1 MTLTCTNVTLRQKP
15 LRNDRISLY
24 LDYYPA
30 IRNPYTMKMSRREFL
45 GIYIYAKPKNEQQ
58 RMFNQDMLN
67 KAEAI
72 RCIRV
77 QSLINEEFGVLDKN
91 KQKVDFLAYFRTKAR
106 EKYEKWDCVYNHF
119 EKFVGG
125 KCTFG
130 DVTVELCE
138 KFRDY
143 LLKCKQINHPNAY
156 ISRNSAAGYYSTF
169 RALLKIAYKE
179 KMLRENLNDFL
190 EKIEWKEVKKE
201 YLTLDEV
208 KKLAATPCKIP
219 VLKQA
224 SLFACMT
231 GLRISDILKLDW
243 RDFEVGPDQGY
254 YIRICTEKTETE
266 ATLPIS
272 QEALELCGEWGTGKV
287 FKGLGGLVLNLLT
300 VMIVLLGIVV
310 TVALWFLL
318 KDWVSLPQ
326 MLGVHYGAVTNTPGL
341 GATQEALDLLHYEGE
356 NIAVA
361 YACAYPLGVV
371 GAIFSAVLLRK
382 IFSID
387 LAEEDKHWE
396 TEEKEHNREPI
407 FFHVEVTNPAVAGKT
422 LGAIREFTGRS
433 FICSRILS
441 KGELSSPTA
450 ETVVQEGDVLRIVAA
465 PEDRLPVTAFFGGEK
480 QGVDLATEKSP
491 LATRTILITR
501 EKFNGMTLKAL
512 ALNQMDGVNITR
524 VFRAGMTLFPYS
536 NLHLQVGD
544 QVYCVGPEP
553 ALQRL
558 ETLLGNKMKKL
569 YHPNIF
575 TIFVGLAFGIV
586 LGSIPIAVPGMPAP
600 LKLGLAGGPLIVA
613 ILLGRFGNF
622 ARLVTYTTQSAS
634 LMMREIGISL
644 FQIGRAHV

>member
-77 QSLINEEFGVLDKN
+77 QSLINEEFGFLDKN

-219 VLKQA
+219 VLKRP
-224 SLFACMT
+224 SLGLSIHKNPLILSLLCSSAKRGTIGTTNVDRYLRGQHF
-231 GLRISDILKLDW
+231 LRIIFSNI
-243 RDFEVGPDQGY
+243 E
-254 YIRICTEKTETE
+254 
-266 ATLPIS
+266 
-272 QEALELCGEWGTGKV
+272 
-287 FKGLGGLVLNLLT
+287 NLL
-300 VMIVLLGIVV
+300 
-310 TVALWFLL
+310 
-318 KDWVSLPQ
+318 
-326 MLGVHYGAVTNTPGL
+326 
-341 GATQEALDLLHYEGE
+341 
-356 NIAVA
+356 
-361 YACAYPLGVV
+361 
-371 GAIFSAVLLRK
+371 
-382 IFSID
+382 
-387 LAEEDKHWE
+387 
-396 TEEKEHNREPI
+396 
-407 FFHVEVTNPAVAGKT
+407 
-422 LGAIREFTGRS
+422 
-433 FICSRILS
+433 
-441 KGELSSPTA
+441 
-450 ETVVQEGDVLRIVAA
+450 
-465 PEDRLPVTAFFGGEK
+465 FG
-480 QGVDLATEKSP
+480 
-491 LATRTILITR
+491 
-501 EKFNGMTLKAL
+501 
-512 ALNQMDGVNITR
+512 NQLFCKR
-524 VFRAGMTLFPYS
+524 VFL
-536 NLHLQVGD
+536 
-544 QVYCVGPEP
+544 
-553 ALQRL
+553 
-558 ETLLGNKMKKL
+558 
-569 YHPNIF
+569 
-575 TIFVGLAFGIV
+575 
-586 LGSIPIAVPGMPAP
+586 
-600 LKLGLAGGPLIVA
+600 
-613 ILLGRFGNF
+613 
-622 ARLVTYTTQSAS
+622 
-634 LMMREIGISL
+634 
-644 FQIGRAHV
+644 

>member
-77 QSLINEEFGVLDKN
+77 QSLINEEFGFLDKN

-243 RDFEVGPDQGY
+243 HDFEVGPDQGY

-287 FKGLGGLVLNLLT
+287 FKGLTRSMTHHPLKQWIAEAGIRKHITFHTARQAILTELGVDIQCSSMRENSQYFIANQEELENNEVLNWLTDSMATESLLLENKAISDK
-300 VMIVLLGIVV
+300 IVLEPVPGGREWLPVLSQALRDNLRIVFQY
-310 TVALWFLL
+310 TSFHSTKNNLSDRILEPLCL
-318 KDWVSLPQ
+318 KLFKRRWY
-326 MLGVHYGAVTNTPGL
+326 MLGQTVDSGKRL
-341 GATQEALDLLHYEGE
+341 IFALD
-356 NIAVA
+356 
-361 YACAYPLGVV
+361 
-371 GAIFSAVLLRK
+371 
-382 IFSID
+382 
-387 LAEEDKHWE
+387 
-396 TEEKEHNREPI
+396 
-407 FFHVEVTNPAVAGKT
+407 
-422 LGAIREFTGRS
+422 
-433 FICSRILS
+433 RITKL
-441 KGELSSPTA
+441 ELSSEQFTY
-450 ETVVQEGDVLRIVAA
+450 
-465 PEDRLPVTAFFGGEK
+465 PEDFSAKDFFANFYGICSDGYSTPTRVILKCYREFPKYVKSLPLHPSQEELEHGDGFITFGYYMSPAYDFIQEIMSHGDDIEVLTPIWLRNLIK
-480 QGVDLATEKSP
+480 EKSDS
-491 LATRTILITR
+491 LA
-501 EKFNGMTLKAL
+501 AL
-512 ALNQMDGVNITR
+512 
-524 VFRAGMTLFPYS
+524 Y
-536 NLHLQVGD
+536 
-544 QVYCVGPEP
+544 
-553 ALQRL
+553 
-558 ETLLGNKMKKL
+558 K
-569 YHPNIF
+569 
-575 TIFVGLAFGIV
+575 
-586 LGSIPIAVPGMPAP
+586 
-600 LKLGLAGGPLIVA
+600 
-613 ILLGRFGNF
+613 
-622 ARLVTYTTQSAS
+622 
-634 LMMREIGISL
+634 
-644 FQIGRAHV
+644 

>member
-1 MTLTCTNVTLRQKP
+1 MDWLRALFTDTNAVAHIILVYALVVALGTLLGRIKVAG
-15 LRNDRISLY
+15 ISL
-24 LDYYPA
+24 
-30 IRNPYTMKMSRREFL
+30 
-45 GIYIYAKPKNEQQ
+45 
-58 RMFNQDMLN
+58 
-67 KAEAI
+67 
-72 RCIRV
+72 
-77 QSLINEEFGVLDKN
+77 GVTFVL
-91 KQKVDFLAYFRTKAR
+91 
-106 EKYEKWDCVYNHF
+106 
-119 EKFVGG
+119 FVG
-125 KCTFG
+125 
-130 DVTVELCE
+130 L
-138 KFRDY
+138 
-143 LLKCKQINHPNAY
+143 
-156 ISRNSAAGYYSTF
+156 AAGHFGLTVPEPVLF
-169 RALLKIAYKE
+169 FIR
-179 KMLRENLNDFL
+179 DFG
-190 EKIEWKEVKKE
+190 
-201 YLTLDEV
+201 LTLFIFFV
-208 KKLAATPCKIP
+208 
-219 VLKQA
+219 
-224 SLFACMT
+224 
-231 GLRISDILKLDW
+231 GLQ
-243 RDFEVGPDQGY
+243 VGP
-254 YIRICTEKTETE
+254 
-266 ATLPIS
+266 S
-272 QEALELCGEWGTGKV
+272 FFSS
-287 FKGLGGLVLNLLT
+287 FKSGGFVLNLLT

-441 KGELSSPTA
+441 KGKLSSPTA

-644 FQIGRAHV
+644 FLASVGLAAGESFVAAITQGNGLLYVLLGLFVTLIPLIVVGIVARKVYRINYHSIVGLMAGATTDPPALAYAATLSEKNSSSVAYSTVYPLAMFLRILTGQLLLVLLWGFIS

>member
-77 QSLINEEFGVLDKN
+77 QSLINEEFGFLDKN

-243 RDFEVGPDQGY
+243 CDFEVGPDQGY

-287 FKGLGGLVLNLLT
+287 FKGLTRSMTHHPLKQW
-300 VMIVLLGIVV
+300 IAEAGIRKHI
-310 TVALWFLL
+310 TFHLAR
-318 KDWVSLPQ
+318 
-326 MLGVHYGAVTNTPGL
+326 H
-341 GATQEALDLLHYEGE
+341 
-356 NIAVA
+356 
-361 YACAYPLGVV
+361 C
-371 GAIFSAVLLRK
+371 IFSYSLK
-382 IFSID
+382 IRN
-387 LAEEDKHWE
+387 LQAL
-396 TEEKEHNREPI
+396 
-407 FFHVEVTNPAVAGKT
+407 FFRQVT
-422 LGAIREFTGRS
+422 I
-433 FICSRILS
+433 
-441 KGELSSPTA
+441 
-450 ETVVQEGDVLRIVAA
+450 
-465 PEDRLPVTAFFGGEK
+465 
-480 QGVDLATEKSP
+480 
-491 LATRTILITR
+491 
-501 EKFNGMTLKAL
+501 
-512 ALNQMDGVNITR
+512 
-524 VFRAGMTLFPYS
+524 
-536 NLHLQVGD
+536 
-544 QVYCVGPEP
+544 
-553 ALQRL
+553 
-558 ETLLGNKMKKL
+558 
-569 YHPNIF
+569 
-575 TIFVGLAFGIV
+575 
-586 LGSIPIAVPGMPAP
+586 
-600 LKLGLAGGPLIVA
+600 
-613 ILLGRFGNF
+613 
-622 ARLVTYTTQSAS
+622 
-634 LMMREIGISL
+634 
-644 FQIGRAHV
+644 

>member
-1 MTLTCTNVTLRQKP
+1 MDWLRALFTDTNAVAHIILVYALVVALGTLLGRIKVAG
-15 LRNDRISLY
+15 ISL
-24 LDYYPA
+24 
-30 IRNPYTMKMSRREFL
+30 
-45 GIYIYAKPKNEQQ
+45 
-58 RMFNQDMLN
+58 
-67 KAEAI
+67 
-72 RCIRV
+72 
-77 QSLINEEFGVLDKN
+77 GVTFVL
-91 KQKVDFLAYFRTKAR
+91 
-106 EKYEKWDCVYNHF
+106 
-119 EKFVGG
+119 FVG
-125 KCTFG
+125 
-130 DVTVELCE
+130 L
-138 KFRDY
+138 
-143 LLKCKQINHPNAY
+143 
-156 ISRNSAAGYYSTF
+156 AAGHFGLTVPEPVLF
-169 RALLKIAYKE
+169 FIR
-179 KMLRENLNDFL
+179 DFG
-190 EKIEWKEVKKE
+190 
-201 YLTLDEV
+201 LTLFIFFV
-208 KKLAATPCKIP
+208 
-219 VLKQA
+219 
-224 SLFACMT
+224 
-231 GLRISDILKLDW
+231 GLQ
-243 RDFEVGPDQGY
+243 VGP
-254 YIRICTEKTETE
+254 
-266 ATLPIS
+266 S
-272 QEALELCGEWGTGKV
+272 FFSS
-287 FKGLGGLVLNLLT
+287 FKSGGLVLNLLT

-310 TVALWFLL
+310 TVVLWFLL

-341 GATQEALDLLHYEGE
+341 GVTQEALDLLHYEGE

-371 GAIFSAVLLRK
+371 GAIFCAVLLRK

-644 FQIGRAHV
+644 FLASVGLAAGESFVAAITQGNGLLYVLLGLFVTLIPLIVVGVVARKVYRINYHSIVGLMAGATTDPPALAYAATLSEKNSSSVAYSTVYPLAMFLRILTGQLLLVLLWGFIS

>member
-77 QSLINEEFGVLDKN
+77 QSLINEEFGFLDKN

-287 FKGLGGLVLNLLT
+287 FKGLTRSMTHHPLKQWIAEAGIRKHITFHCFRHSYAVIQISLGTDIYTVSKMLTHKNVTTTQIYADLVNSKKRETANKISLT
-300 VMIVLLGIVV
+300 IGNSDFSEFPIYYFSSSTAILG
-310 TVALWFLL
+310 
-318 KDWVSLPQ
+318 KPSL
-326 MLGVHYGAVTNTPGL
+326 
-341 GATQEALDLLHYEGE
+341 
-356 NIAVA
+356 I
-361 YACAYPLGVV
+361 
-371 GAIFSAVLLRK
+371 
-382 IFSID
+382 
-387 LAEEDKHWE
+387 
-396 TEEKEHNREPI
+396 
-407 FFHVEVTNPAVAGKT
+407 
-422 LGAIREFTGRS
+422 
-433 FICSRILS
+433 
-441 KGELSSPTA
+441 
-450 ETVVQEGDVLRIVAA
+450 
-465 PEDRLPVTAFFGGEK
+465 
-480 QGVDLATEKSP
+480 
-491 LATRTILITR
+491 RTIS
-501 EKFNGMTLKAL
+501 KAK
-512 ALNQMDGVNITR
+512 I
-524 VFRAGMTLFPYS
+524 
-536 NLHLQVGD
+536 
-544 QVYCVGPEP
+544 
-553 ALQRL
+553 
-558 ETLLGNKMKKL
+558 
-569 YHPNIF
+569 
-575 TIFVGLAFGIV
+575 
-586 LGSIPIAVPGMPAP
+586 SI
-600 LKLGLAGGPLIVA
+600 
-613 ILLGRFGNF
+613 R
-622 ARLVTYTTQSAS
+622 
-634 LMMREIGISL
+634 
-644 FQIGRAHV
+644 

>member
-1 MTLTCTNVTLRQKP
+1 MDWLRALFTDTNAVAHIILVYALVVALGTLLGRIKVAG
-15 LRNDRISLY
+15 ISL
-24 LDYYPA
+24 
-30 IRNPYTMKMSRREFL
+30 
-45 GIYIYAKPKNEQQ
+45 
-58 RMFNQDMLN
+58 
-67 KAEAI
+67 
-72 RCIRV
+72 
-77 QSLINEEFGVLDKN
+77 GVTFVL
-91 KQKVDFLAYFRTKAR
+91 
-106 EKYEKWDCVYNHF
+106 
-119 EKFVGG
+119 FVG
-125 KCTFG
+125 
-130 DVTVELCE
+130 L
-138 KFRDY
+138 
-143 LLKCKQINHPNAY
+143 
-156 ISRNSAAGYYSTF
+156 AAGHFGLTVPEPVLF
-169 RALLKIAYKE
+169 FIR
-179 KMLRENLNDFL
+179 DFG
-190 EKIEWKEVKKE
+190 
-201 YLTLDEV
+201 LTLFIFFV
-208 KKLAATPCKIP
+208 
-219 VLKQA
+219 
-224 SLFACMT
+224 
-231 GLRISDILKLDW
+231 GLQ
-243 RDFEVGPDQGY
+243 VGP
-254 YIRICTEKTETE
+254 
-266 ATLPIS
+266 S
-272 QEALELCGEWGTGKV
+272 FFSS
-287 FKGLGGLVLNLLT
+287 FKSGGLVLNLLT

-480 QGVDLATEKSP
+480 QGVDLATENSP

-644 FQIGRAHV
+644 FLASVGLAAGESFVAAITQGNGLLYVLLGLFVTLIPLIVVGIVARKVYRINYHSIVGLMAGATTDPPALAYAATLSEKNSSSVAYSTVYPLAMFLRILTGQLLLVLLWGFIS

>member
-1 MTLTCTNVTLRQKP
+1 MDWLRALFTDTNAVAHIILVYALVVALGTLLGRIKVAG
-15 LRNDRISLY
+15 ISL
-24 LDYYPA
+24 
-30 IRNPYTMKMSRREFL
+30 
-45 GIYIYAKPKNEQQ
+45 
-58 RMFNQDMLN
+58 
-67 KAEAI
+67 
-72 RCIRV
+72 
-77 QSLINEEFGVLDKN
+77 GVTFVL
-91 KQKVDFLAYFRTKAR
+91 
-106 EKYEKWDCVYNHF
+106 
-119 EKFVGG
+119 FVG
-125 KCTFG
+125 
-130 DVTVELCE
+130 L
-138 KFRDY
+138 
-143 LLKCKQINHPNAY
+143 
-156 ISRNSAAGYYSTF
+156 AAGHFGLTVPEPVLF
-169 RALLKIAYKE
+169 FIR
-179 KMLRENLNDFL
+179 DFG
-190 EKIEWKEVKKE
+190 
-201 YLTLDEV
+201 LTLFIFFV
-208 KKLAATPCKIP
+208 
-219 VLKQA
+219 
-224 SLFACMT
+224 
-231 GLRISDILKLDW
+231 GLQ
-243 RDFEVGPDQGY
+243 VGP
-254 YIRICTEKTETE
+254 
-266 ATLPIS
+266 S
-272 QEALELCGEWGTGKV
+272 FFSS
-287 FKGLGGLVLNLLT
+287 FKSGGLVLNLLT

-644 FQIGRAHV
+644 FLASVGLAAGESFVAAITQGNGLLYVLLGLFVTLIPLIVVGIVARKVYRINYHSIVGLMAGATTDPPALAYAAPLSEKNSSSVAYSTVYPLAMFLRILTGQLLLVLLWGFIS

>member
-1 MTLTCTNVTLRQKP
+1 MDWLRALFTDTNAVAHIILVYALVVALGTLLGRIKVAG
-15 LRNDRISLY
+15 ISL
-24 LDYYPA
+24 
-30 IRNPYTMKMSRREFL
+30 
-45 GIYIYAKPKNEQQ
+45 
-58 RMFNQDMLN
+58 
-67 KAEAI
+67 
-72 RCIRV
+72 
-77 QSLINEEFGVLDKN
+77 GVTFVL
-91 KQKVDFLAYFRTKAR
+91 
-106 EKYEKWDCVYNHF
+106 
-119 EKFVGG
+119 FVG
-125 KCTFG
+125 
-130 DVTVELCE
+130 L
-138 KFRDY
+138 
-143 LLKCKQINHPNAY
+143 
-156 ISRNSAAGYYSTF
+156 AAGHFGLTVPEPVLF
-169 RALLKIAYKE
+169 FIR
-179 KMLRENLNDFL
+179 DFG
-190 EKIEWKEVKKE
+190 
-201 YLTLDEV
+201 LTLFIFFV
-208 KKLAATPCKIP
+208 
-219 VLKQA
+219 
-224 SLFACMT
+224 
-231 GLRISDILKLDW
+231 GLQ
-243 RDFEVGPDQGY
+243 VGP
-254 YIRICTEKTETE
+254 
-266 ATLPIS
+266 S
-272 QEALELCGEWGTGKV
+272 FFSS
-287 FKGLGGLVLNLLT
+287 FKSGGLVLNLLT

-644 FQIGRAHV
+644 FLASVGLAAGESFVAAITQGNGLLYVLLGLFVTLIPLIVVGIVARKVYRINYHSIVGLMAGATTDPPALAYAATLSEKNSSSVAHSTVYPLAMFLRLLTGQLLLVLLWGFIS

>member
-1 MTLTCTNVTLRQKP
+1 MDWLRALFTDTNAVAHIILVYALVVALGTLLGRIKVAG
-15 LRNDRISLY
+15 ISL
-24 LDYYPA
+24 
-30 IRNPYTMKMSRREFL
+30 
-45 GIYIYAKPKNEQQ
+45 
-58 RMFNQDMLN
+58 
-67 KAEAI
+67 
-72 RCIRV
+72 
-77 QSLINEEFGVLDKN
+77 GVTFVL
-91 KQKVDFLAYFRTKAR
+91 
-106 EKYEKWDCVYNHF
+106 
-119 EKFVGG
+119 FVG
-125 KCTFG
+125 
-130 DVTVELCE
+130 L
-138 KFRDY
+138 
-143 LLKCKQINHPNAY
+143 
-156 ISRNSAAGYYSTF
+156 AAGHFGLTVPEPVLF
-169 RALLKIAYKE
+169 FIR
-179 KMLRENLNDFL
+179 DFG
-190 EKIEWKEVKKE
+190 
-201 YLTLDEV
+201 LTLFIFFV
-208 KKLAATPCKIP
+208 
-219 VLKQA
+219 
-224 SLFACMT
+224 
-231 GLRISDILKLDW
+231 GLQ
-243 RDFEVGPDQGY
+243 VGP
-254 YIRICTEKTETE
+254 
-266 ATLPIS
+266 S
-272 QEALELCGEWGTGKV
+272 FFSS
-287 FKGLGGLVLNLLT
+287 FKSGGFVLNLLT

-512 ALNQMDGVNITR
+512 ALNQMDGVNVTR

-644 FQIGRAHV
+644 FLASVGLAAGESFVAAITQGNGLLYVLLGLFVTLIPLIVVGIVARKVYRINYHSIVGLMAGATTDPPALAYAATLSEKNSSSVAYSTVYPLAMFLRILTGQLLLVLLWGFIS

>member
-1 MTLTCTNVTLRQKP
+1 MDWLRALFTDTNAVAHIILVYALVVALGTLLGRIKVAG
-15 LRNDRISLY
+15 ISL
-24 LDYYPA
+24 
-30 IRNPYTMKMSRREFL
+30 
-45 GIYIYAKPKNEQQ
+45 
-58 RMFNQDMLN
+58 
-67 KAEAI
+67 
-72 RCIRV
+72 
-77 QSLINEEFGVLDKN
+77 GVTFVL
-91 KQKVDFLAYFRTKAR
+91 
-106 EKYEKWDCVYNHF
+106 
-119 EKFVGG
+119 FVG
-125 KCTFG
+125 
-130 DVTVELCE
+130 L
-138 KFRDY
+138 
-143 LLKCKQINHPNAY
+143 
-156 ISRNSAAGYYSTF
+156 AAGHFGLTVPEPVLF
-169 RALLKIAYKE
+169 FIR
-179 KMLRENLNDFL
+179 DFG
-190 EKIEWKEVKKE
+190 
-201 YLTLDEV
+201 LTLFIFFV
-208 KKLAATPCKIP
+208 
-219 VLKQA
+219 
-224 SLFACMT
+224 
-231 GLRISDILKLDW
+231 GLQ
-243 RDFEVGPDQGY
+243 VGP
-254 YIRICTEKTETE
+254 
-266 ATLPIS
+266 S
-272 QEALELCGEWGTGKV
+272 FFSS
-287 FKGLGGLVLNLLT
+287 FKSGGLVLNLLT

-310 TVALWFLL
+310 TVVLWFLL

-371 GAIFSAVLLRK
+371 GAIFCAVLLRK

-441 KGELSSPTA
+441 KGALTSPTA
-450 ETVVQEGDVLRIVAA
+450 ETVVKEGDVLRIVAA

-644 FQIGRAHV
+644 FLASVGLAAGESFVAAITQGNGLLYVALGLFVTLIPLIVVGVVARKVYRINYHSIVGLMAGATTDPPALAYAATLSEKNSSSVAYSTVYPLAMFLRILTGQLLLVLLWGFIA

>member
-1 MTLTCTNVTLRQKP
+1 MDWLRALFTDTNAVAHIILVYALVVALGTLLGRIKVAG
-15 LRNDRISLY
+15 ISL
-24 LDYYPA
+24 
-30 IRNPYTMKMSRREFL
+30 
-45 GIYIYAKPKNEQQ
+45 
-58 RMFNQDMLN
+58 
-67 KAEAI
+67 
-72 RCIRV
+72 
-77 QSLINEEFGVLDKN
+77 GVTFVL
-91 KQKVDFLAYFRTKAR
+91 
-106 EKYEKWDCVYNHF
+106 
-119 EKFVGG
+119 FVG
-125 KCTFG
+125 
-130 DVTVELCE
+130 L
-138 KFRDY
+138 
-143 LLKCKQINHPNAY
+143 
-156 ISRNSAAGYYSTF
+156 AAGHFGLTVPEPVLF
-169 RALLKIAYKE
+169 FIR
-179 KMLRENLNDFL
+179 DFG
-190 EKIEWKEVKKE
+190 
-201 YLTLDEV
+201 LTLFIFFV
-208 KKLAATPCKIP
+208 
-219 VLKQA
+219 
-224 SLFACMT
+224 
-231 GLRISDILKLDW
+231 GLQ
-243 RDFEVGPDQGY
+243 VGP
-254 YIRICTEKTETE
+254 
-266 ATLPIS
+266 S
-272 QEALELCGEWGTGKV
+272 FFSS
-287 FKGLGGLVLNLLT
+287 FKSGGLVLNLLT

-310 TVALWFLL
+310 TVVLWFLL

-407 FFHVEVTNPAVAGKT
+407 FFHVEVTNPAVAGKS

-644 FQIGRAHV
+644 FLASVGLAAGESFVAAITQGNGLLYVLLGLFVTLIPLIVVGIVARKVYRINYHSIMGLMAGATTDPPALAYAATLSEKNSSSVAYSTVYPLAMFLRILTGQLLLVLLWGFIS

>member
-1 MTLTCTNVTLRQKP
+1 MHVTLRQKP

-77 QSLINEEFGVLDKN
+77 QSLINEEFGFLDKN

-138 KFRDY
+138 KFKDY

-208 KKLAATPCKIP
+208 KKLAATPCKIL

-231 GLRISDILKLDW
+231 GLRISDILKLEW

-266 ATLPIS
+266 ATHRKDRNRGHPSHQSGSTGVVWRMGHRKSLQRLNSLHDPSPLETMDRRSRNQKAHNLP
-272 QEALELCGEWGTGKV
+272 
-287 FKGLGGLVLNLLT
+287 LLQSLPFILFSGNKQFIR
-300 VMIVLLGIVV
+300 IVLL
-310 TVALWFLL
+310 
-318 KDWVSLPQ
+318 
-326 MLGVHYGAVTNTPGL
+326 
-341 GATQEALDLLHYEGE
+341 
-356 NIAVA
+356 
-361 YACAYPLGVV
+361 
-371 GAIFSAVLLRK
+371 
-382 IFSID
+382 
-387 LAEEDKHWE
+387 
-396 TEEKEHNREPI
+396 
-407 FFHVEVTNPAVAGKT
+407 
-422 LGAIREFTGRS
+422 
-433 FICSRILS
+433 SR
-441 KGELSSPTA
+441 
-450 ETVVQEGDVLRIVAA
+450 
-465 PEDRLPVTAFFGGEK
+465 
-480 QGVDLATEKSP
+480 
-491 LATRTILITR
+491 
-501 EKFNGMTLKAL
+501 
-512 ALNQMDGVNITR
+512 
-524 VFRAGMTLFPYS
+524 
-536 NLHLQVGD
+536 
-544 QVYCVGPEP
+544 
-553 ALQRL
+553 
-558 ETLLGNKMKKL
+558 
-569 YHPNIF
+569 
-575 TIFVGLAFGIV
+575 
-586 LGSIPIAVPGMPAP
+586 
-600 LKLGLAGGPLIVA
+600 
-613 ILLGRFGNF
+613 
-622 ARLVTYTTQSAS
+622 
-634 LMMREIGISL
+634 
-644 FQIGRAHV
+644 

>member
-1 MTLTCTNVTLRQKP
+1 MDWLRALFTDTNAVAHIILVYALVVALGTLLGRIKVAG
-15 LRNDRISLY
+15 ISL
-24 LDYYPA
+24 
-30 IRNPYTMKMSRREFL
+30 
-45 GIYIYAKPKNEQQ
+45 
-58 RMFNQDMLN
+58 
-67 KAEAI
+67 
-72 RCIRV
+72 
-77 QSLINEEFGVLDKN
+77 GVTFVL
-91 KQKVDFLAYFRTKAR
+91 
-106 EKYEKWDCVYNHF
+106 
-119 EKFVGG
+119 FVG
-125 KCTFG
+125 
-130 DVTVELCE
+130 L
-138 KFRDY
+138 
-143 LLKCKQINHPNAY
+143 
-156 ISRNSAAGYYSTF
+156 AAGHFGLTVPEPVLF
-169 RALLKIAYKE
+169 FIR
-179 KMLRENLNDFL
+179 DFG
-190 EKIEWKEVKKE
+190 
-201 YLTLDEV
+201 LTLFIFFV
-208 KKLAATPCKIP
+208 
-219 VLKQA
+219 
-224 SLFACMT
+224 
-231 GLRISDILKLDW
+231 GLQ
-243 RDFEVGPDQGY
+243 VGP
-254 YIRICTEKTETE
+254 
-266 ATLPIS
+266 S
-272 QEALELCGEWGTGKV
+272 FFSS
-287 FKGLGGLVLNLLT
+287 FKSGGLVLNLLT

-644 FQIGRAHV
+644 FLASVGLAAGESFVAAITQGNGLLYVLLGLFVTLIPLIVVGVVARKVYRINYHSIVGLMAGATTDPPALAYAATLSEKNSSSVAYSTVYPLAMFLRILTGQLLLVLLWGFVA

>member
-1 MTLTCTNVTLRQKP
+1 MDWLRALFTDTNAVAHIILVYALVVALGTLLGRIKVAG
-15 LRNDRISLY
+15 ISL
-24 LDYYPA
+24 
-30 IRNPYTMKMSRREFL
+30 
-45 GIYIYAKPKNEQQ
+45 
-58 RMFNQDMLN
+58 
-67 KAEAI
+67 
-72 RCIRV
+72 
-77 QSLINEEFGVLDKN
+77 GVTFVL
-91 KQKVDFLAYFRTKAR
+91 
-106 EKYEKWDCVYNHF
+106 
-119 EKFVGG
+119 FVG
-125 KCTFG
+125 
-130 DVTVELCE
+130 L
-138 KFRDY
+138 
-143 LLKCKQINHPNAY
+143 
-156 ISRNSAAGYYSTF
+156 AAGHFGLTVPEPVLF
-169 RALLKIAYKE
+169 FIR
-179 KMLRENLNDFL
+179 DFG
-190 EKIEWKEVKKE
+190 
-201 YLTLDEV
+201 LTLFIFFV
-208 KKLAATPCKIP
+208 
-219 VLKQA
+219 
-224 SLFACMT
+224 
-231 GLRISDILKLDW
+231 GLQ
-243 RDFEVGPDQGY
+243 VGP
-254 YIRICTEKTETE
+254 
-266 ATLPIS
+266 S
-272 QEALELCGEWGTGKV
+272 FFSS
-287 FKGLGGLVLNLLT
+287 FKSGGLVLNLLT

-553 ALQRL
+553 ALHRL

-644 FQIGRAHV
+644 FLASVGLAAGESFVAAITQGNGLLYVLLGLFVTLIPLIVVGVVARKVYRINYHSIVGLMAGATTDPPALAYAATLSEKNSSSVAYSTVYPLAMFLRILTGQLLLVLLWGFIS

>member
-1 MTLTCTNVTLRQKP
+1 MDWLRALFTDTNAVAHIILVYALVVALGTLLGRIKVAG
-15 LRNDRISLY
+15 ISL
-24 LDYYPA
+24 
-30 IRNPYTMKMSRREFL
+30 
-45 GIYIYAKPKNEQQ
+45 
-58 RMFNQDMLN
+58 
-67 KAEAI
+67 
-72 RCIRV
+72 
-77 QSLINEEFGVLDKN
+77 GVTFVL
-91 KQKVDFLAYFRTKAR
+91 
-106 EKYEKWDCVYNHF
+106 
-119 EKFVGG
+119 FVG
-125 KCTFG
+125 
-130 DVTVELCE
+130 L
-138 KFRDY
+138 
-143 LLKCKQINHPNAY
+143 
-156 ISRNSAAGYYSTF
+156 AAGHFGLTVPEPVLF
-169 RALLKIAYKE
+169 FIR
-179 KMLRENLNDFL
+179 DFG
-190 EKIEWKEVKKE
+190 
-201 YLTLDEV
+201 LTLFIFFV
-208 KKLAATPCKIP
+208 
-219 VLKQA
+219 
-224 SLFACMT
+224 
-231 GLRISDILKLDW
+231 GLQ
-243 RDFEVGPDQGY
+243 VGP
-254 YIRICTEKTETE
+254 
-266 ATLPIS
+266 S
-272 QEALELCGEWGTGKV
+272 FFSS
-287 FKGLGGLVLNLLT
+287 FKSGGLVLNLLT

-371 GAIFSAVLLRK
+371 GAIFCAVLLRK

-441 KGELSSPTA
+441 KGALTSPTA
-450 ETVVQEGDVLRIVAA
+450 ETVVKEGDVLRIVAA

-644 FQIGRAHV
+644 FLASVGLAAGESFVAAITQGNGLLYVLLGLFVTLIPLIVVGIVARKVYRINYHSIVGLMAGATTDPPALAYAATLSEKNSSSVAYSTVYPLAMFLRILTGQLLLVLLWGFIS